1 MQTSKDIELKAWK
14 RLAELR
20 GEALGQVA
28 HQALT
33 KVQYCENKP
42 EELFKQMEYTSNRD
56 SWDFCGILHTVEL
69 AEMRLLEYLLD
80 DRETEVRRTR
90 TDWRPEVKQ
99 K

>member
-28 HQALT
+28 RQALT
-33 KVQYCENKP
+33 KVQYCENKL
-42 EELFKQMEYTSNRD
+42 EQLFKQMEYTSKRD
-56 SWDFCGILHTVEL
+56 SWGFCGILHTVVL

-80 DRETEVRRTR
+80 DRVTEVLRTS
-90 TDWRPEVKQ
+90 TDWRQGVKQ